1 MGSSMRLAGSV
12 AIVMGAGSCAP
23 GWGNGRATAVLF
35 AREGARLVAVDKD
48 PDALAETVRLVEAEG
63 HGCTAETLDVRD
75 EDAVADLVRRCI
87 AVHGGVD
94 VLHFNVGL
102 GMPGAVTEISTADF
116 RAQLDL
122 NLVSLFIACRAV
134 LPGMVERGRGVITAV
149 GSTSGMRHPGHDHVG
164 YSVSKAGM
172 IQLMRQI
179 AVCYGP
185 HGIRAN
191 TLVPGLM
198 ATPLIEHRVAKH
210 GKRGS
215 LADLQETARRRVP
228 LGHRG
233 DGWDVAYA
241 ALYLASQEA
250 KYVNG
255 TELVVDGGFLAKSP

>member
-1 MGSSMRLAGSV
+1 MRLAGLIALV
-12 AIVMGAGSCAP
+12 VGAGSCGP

-35 AREGARLVAVDKD
+35 AREGAQVIAVDKD
-48 PDALAETVRLVEAEG
+48 PEALAETERLIQAEG
-63 HGCTAETLDVRD
+63 RACAAETLDARD
-75 EDAVADLVRRCI
+75 EAAFAALVARTIDRFGRI
-87 AVHGGVD
+87 D
-94 VLHFNVGL
+94 VLHFNVGVGL
-102 GMPGAVTEISTADF
+102 PGAVTEMTTQDF
-116 RAQLDL
+116 RAQLEL

-134 LPGMVERGRGVITAV
+134 LPGMVEQGSGVITAV
-149 GSTSGMRHPGHDHVG
+149 GSTSGIRHPGHDHIG

-172 IQLMRQI
+172 QQMMKQI
-179 AVCYGP
+179 AVRYGP

-198 ATPLIEHRVAKH
+198 ATPLIEHRVARH

-215 LADLQETARRRVP
+215 LEELAETARRRVP

-255 TELVVDGGFLAKSP
+255 TELVVDGGFLAKAP